1 MICLDDWLKI
11 CRLTPAD
18 FGRNL
23 GLKWPYSVRRY
34 LRRDVT
40 GRPRKDWRAPR
51 ADIQLKI
58 ERLTRGLVT
67 SADWARE
74 VSRRSLTIP
83 EGGSRGWAE
92 LPCAPRPDE
101 ARARGELR

>member
-1 MICLDDWLKI
+1 MGPLDDWLKI

-34 LRRDVT
+34 LQKDVH

-51 ADIQLKI
+51 PDIQLKI
-58 ERLTRGLVT
+58 ERMTRGCVT
-67 SADWARE
+67 RADWAKEIVRRAGANIKARSDTHGGFSSPL
-74 VSRRSLTIP
+74 VSPSARS
-83 EGGSRGWAE
+83 EK
-92 LPCAPRPDE
+92 
-101 ARARGELR
+101 